1 MRLRI
6 LPLTPQVD
14 GDKVTTPY
22 AVVLDDVAVSPLP
35 HDLAAS
41 PLPHDVMHRLSERIK
56 AALDPAA
63 VLVFEDRIELG

>member
-22 AVVLDDVAVSPLP
+22 LVVLDD
-35 HDLAAS
+35 LAANEM
-41 PLPHDVMHRLSERIK
+41 PHDVMHSVSERIK
-56 AALDPAA
+56 STLDPAA